1 MSKWKGGK
9 AMVCRNAQVRRR
21 RRWSVWMLATAGWVR
36 LRMGSCVIAVVRL
49 GGCSSFVNEGLAS
62 LAYIPRLLAGGSC
75 SSAVFVRYGSSAKA
89 GDSRQALLDGQR
101 VPPPLF
107 FGVGGGGVAVFFH
120 RGTKLGV
127 LFAGNLQTPRAPEA
141 AAFPAKVRHA
151 RCLTL
156 FPNARYSNSF
166 CLMENVVRPEISV
179 WPCFFWSATS
189 VPGK

>member
-1 MSKWKGGK
+1 
-9 AMVCRNAQVRRR
+9 MVCRNAQVRRR

-107 FGVGGGGVAVFFH
+107 FGVGGGRRVLPSRHQTRGFVCWESPDASSARGGGASRQSPACTLSHFVSKRTLLQFVLSDGERCSTGNIRLALFFLVCD
-120 RGTKLGV
+120 LGS
-127 LFAGNLQTPRAPEA
+127 R
-141 AAFPAKVRHA
+141 KMR
-151 RCLTL
+151 
-156 FPNARYSNSF
+156 
-166 CLMENVVRPEISV
+166 
-179 WPCFFWSATS
+179 
-189 VPGK
+189 